1 MKLWRQNGPQNTVF
15 PKIIL
20 TPSLMY
26 RRRQLHVL
34 VLYSNTTTQWYW
46 YNIRTNLIFYLWI
59 QGQCQ
64 YLEFDQLQLMLH
76 STCTESRQH
85 IDSIPLRIVSVH
97 QCFDDNP
104 LYVMMMSGI
113 NNKMR
118 MQFFLGNS
126 SCESRYRLL
135 GCGIPV
141 DCTCSSVSDPWLN
154 LESFTLYRSSCAHRP
169 NTCSAPIDIFQQP
182 ENHPSTSLDA

>member
-1 MKLWRQNGPQNTVF
+1 MQACSIAQYKISLYLWLGDCDDVETRQN
-15 PKIIL
+15 
-20 TPSLMY
+20 
-26 RRRQLHVL
+26 RRVSSNFVGVL
-34 VLYSNTTTQWYW
+34 ENR

-76 STCTESRQH
+76 STCTESTQH